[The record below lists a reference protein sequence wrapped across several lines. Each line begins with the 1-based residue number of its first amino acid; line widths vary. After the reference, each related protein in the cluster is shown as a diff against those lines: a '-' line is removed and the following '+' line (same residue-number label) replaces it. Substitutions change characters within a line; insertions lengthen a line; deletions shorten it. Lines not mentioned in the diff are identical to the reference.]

1 MVELGERYI
10 VSRTED
16 NEPVSDAFVLRVRK
30 DPVAWLA
37 CWEYAK
43 LTQNAELAAALRSWL
58 LQHTPSD
65 ETLGSEG
72 RINRLALSKV
82 QDITSAAVS
91 RR

>member
-1 MVELGERYI
+1 MVELGERYV

-30 DPVAWLA
+30 DPVAWVV
-37 CWEYAK
+37 CWEYAN
-43 LTQNAELAAALRSWL
+43 LTQNSELATTLRAWL
-58 LQHTPSD
+58 LQNTPSE

-72 RINRLALSKV
+72 RINRQALGKV
-82 QDITSAAVS
+82 QDIIAAAAS

>member
-1 MVELGERYI
+1 MTKVGERYV

-37 CWEYAK
+37 CWEYAR
-43 LTQNAELAAALRSWL
+43 LTNNPDLSETLRSWL
-58 LQHTPSD
+58 LTNTPSE

-72 RINRLALSKV
+72 RVNYHALSAV
-82 QDITSAAVS
+82 QDITRASVS
-91 RR
+91 

>member
-1 MVELGERYI
+1 MVKLGERYV

-43 LTQNAELAAALRSWL
+43 MTHNSDLAETLRSWL
-58 LQHTPSD
+58 LENTPSE

-72 RINRLALSKV
+72 RVNQQALGAV
-82 QDITSAAVS
+82 QDITNAIVS
-91 RR
+91 

>member
-1 MVELGERYI
+1 MTKLGERYV

-43 LTQNAELAAALRSWL
+43 LTNNPELGEALRSWL
-58 LQHTPSD
+58 LTNTPSE

-72 RINRLALSKV
+72 RVNHHALSAV
-82 QDITSAAVS
+82 QDITRASVS
-91 RR
+91 